1 MGDWVEVQNPLFLQ
15 PSKASAGLMAREL
28 VLDVRGNPRKV
39 FKAIEKH
46 PSDQKREVSFARDQ
60 ELVRVTAGCFFFL
73 IQSDL

>member
-1 MGDWVEVQNPLFLQ
+1 MCE
-15 PSKASAGLMAREL
+15 
-28 VLDVRGNPRKV
+28 GNPRKV

-46 PSDQKREVSFARDQ
+46 PSFILEVSDQKREVSFVRDQ